1 MASKHMIIVLTSS
14 LLKRSCE
21 NFRFKKNEDIMI
33 CPILLRNTY
42 FVEKFCLKKSVA
54 SVGISWDSSFELLDH
69 LSV

>member
-1 MASKHMIIVLTSS
+1 
-14 LLKRSCE
+14 
-21 NFRFKKNEDIMI
+21 MI